1 MARRDLTGAVDFA
14 YLESYAGGDL
24 AVVGEVLSLFRQ
36 QAAMWSGLLDP
47 AGEGW
52 RDAVHTIKGAARGV
66 GANDLGDACDWA
78 ERAGPGALD
87 VVRDAIDA
95 VLLDIAAY
103 EHEQALR
110 GLKA

>member
-1 MARRDLTGAVDFA
+1 MVGSPLEEGLEGKRLAEAWTTAALGPMAG
-14 YLESYAGGDL
+14 
-24 AVVGEVLSLFRQ
+24 VLSS
-36 QAAMWSGLLDP
+36 A
-47 AGEGW
+47 
-52 RDAVHTIKGAARGV
+52 GV

-87 VVRDAIDA
+87 VVRDAMDA